1 MRVAFLLALA
11 LLGQAGAA
19 QAQARPLQ
27 GFDAYVTRS
36 MAAWKIPGLAIAVV
50 RNDSV
55 VLARGYGVKT
65 LGRSDPVKPSTLFA
79 IGSSSKAFTGLAVAM
94 LVDQGKLEWDD
105 RATQH
110 LPGFQMYDPY
120 VTRELT
126 VRDLLTHRSGLVAAD
141 LIVYQ
146 PRMTRDSIL
155 HRVRYVKPTWS
166 FRSRYGYS
174 NLMYLAAGQITARL
188 DGRSWDEVI
197 RDRIFTPLG
206 MTHSNTSVT
215 ALEGLPDV
223 ATPHAEIDDTVRTIP
238 YFNLDQIAPA
248 GSINSSV
255 LDMARWVRFQLA
267 GGKVAGKPLLSAA
280 AFEETRTPQTIVPLE
295 GFWKIAMQDA
305 HLLNY
310 GIGWYLHDYHGR
322 EIVQHGG
329 NIDGMSA
336 LVALLPEERT
346 GLVVLS
352 NLDGN
357 DLTYALMYRVFDAYL
372 GRPPKD
378 WSGIMLKAASEAR
391 EQARQEEKTREAQ
404 RITGTSPALPL
415 EKYAG
420 TYTDTLL
427 ADATVRKEGPGLVF
441 QYGRLVAD
449 LEHWQYETFR
459 ATWREPRLGK
469 SYITFTIDA
478 KGKVDQLKSD
488 LADFRRKPEVADT
501 APGVRLAAAEL
512 PRYSGTFSSKSLPVT
527 AEVQVVAGQLKLT
540 VPGQPV
546 YTLVPVTPTRFRL
559 TGEEVPPGFFL
570 DYHIADGRV
579 RRVTLVQPE
588 PQPPLTLE
596 PAP

>member
-1 MRVAFLLALA
+1 MRVALLAALV
-11 LLGQAGAA
+11 LLGRADTGHA
-19 QAQARPLQ
+19 QAKPLQ

-36 MAAWKIPGLAIAVV
+36 MAAWKVPGLAVAVV

-55 VLARGYGVKT
+55 VLAKGYGVKT
-65 LGRSDPVKPSTLFA
+65 LGRPDPVKASTLFA
-79 IGSSSKAFTGLAVAM
+79 IGSASKAFTALAVAM
-94 LVDQGKLEWDD
+94 LVDQGRLDWEDQ
-105 RATQH
+105 ATQH

-126 VRDLLTHRSGLVAAD
+126 VRDLLTHRSGLTASD

-146 PRMTRDSIL
+146 PQMTRDSIL
-155 HRVRYVKPTWS
+155 HRVRYIKPSSS
-166 FRSRYGYS
+166 FRSRFGYQ

-188 DGRSWDEVI
+188 AGSSWDDVI
-197 RDRIFTPLG
+197 RQRIFAPLG

-215 ALEGLPDV
+215 ALDGLPDV
-223 ATPHAEIDDTVRTIP
+223 ATPHGEIDDTVRTIP

-255 LDMARWVRFQLA
+255 LDMAQWVRFQLA
-267 GGKVAGKPLLSAA
+267 GGTVAGEPLLSAA
-280 AFEETRTPQTIVPLE
+280 AFGETRTPQTIVPLE
-295 GFWKIAMQDA
+295 GFWKIAVQDA

-310 GIGWYLHDYHGR
+310 GLGWFLHDYHGR
-322 EIVQHGG
+322 GIVQHGG

-346 GLVVLS
+346 GLVVLT

-372 GRPPKD
+372 GRPARD
-378 WSGIMLKAASEAR
+378 WSGIMLEASE
-391 EQARQEEKTREAQ
+391 EARQQGKQAEKAREAQ
-404 RITGTSPALPL
+404 RIAGTSPALPL

-420 TYTDTLL
+420 TYTDTLF
-427 ADATVRKEGPGLVF
+427 ADASVRKEGARLVF

-459 ATWREPRLGK
+459 GAWRDRRLGK
-469 SYITFTIDA
+469 SYFTFTIDGN
-478 KGKVDQLKSD
+478 GKVDELKTD

-501 APGVRLAAAEL
+501 APGVRLASADL
-512 PRYSGTFSSKSLPVT
+512 PRYTGSFAAKSLPVT

-559 TGEEVPPGFFL
+559 TGEDVPPGFFL

-579 RRVTLVQPE
+579 RRVTMVQPE
-588 PQPPLTLE
+588 PQPALTLE
-596 PAP
+596 PVP